1 MSMKLRESKQNTF
14 RANAKNVMN
23 IPSRTTEKNI

>member
-14 RANAKNVMN
+14 KVNAKNVMN